1 LKKNDPRKIPV
12 IVLTGFLGSGKTTL
26 LNRLLAEHPKTAV
39 IINEFG
45 ATPVDQDLLQPT
57 GMPLTTLAGGCLCCQ
72 IKGTLAPTLKNLWMA
87 WDQAQTKPFER
98 MIIEASGIASPEP
111 ILDTLLRE
119 RWLASRYH
127 LQNVIT
133 TLAIPSATAQLDS
146 FAEARAQVAWADT
159 LLLTHADLSNADQ
172 QAVLAKRLRVLA
184 PATPILMTGDVRAAS
199 SLLTNAGPTLRRLPD
214 DGSLPAHNFRSISL
228 HLEQI
233 LPWQQLQ
240 AILQELLTRHPQD
253 LLRIKGVVYLAEQT
267 EPMVIQAASNRL
279 YRPAPLPRRAA
290 DDHRGRLVFIVNGEP
305 KALATDLNK
314 AFAPLLSGNAI
325 KLH

>member
-1 LKKNDPRKIPV
+1 V
-12 IVLTGFLGSGKTTL
+12 V
-26 LNRLLAEHPKTAV
+26 
-39 IINEFG
+39 INEFG
-45 ATPVDQDLLQPT
+45 EMAIDQDLLANQNL
-57 GMPLTTLAGGCLCCQ
+57 PLTVLSGGCLCCKV
-72 IKGTLAPTLKNLWMA
+72 KGALAPTLKNLWMA
-87 WDQAQTKPFER
+87 WEQAALKPFER
-98 MIIEASGIASPEP
+98 VIIEASGVASPEP

-133 TLAIPSATAQLDS
+133 TLAIPSASAQLDS

-172 QAVLAKRLRVLA
+172 QAVLAKRLQVLA
-184 PATPILMTGDVRAAS
+184 PATPRVMTEDFRTAS

-214 DGSLPAHNFRSISL
+214 DGPLPAHNFRSISL
-228 HLEQI
+228 HLEQT

-253 LLRIKGVVYLAEQT
+253 LLRIKGVVYLAEHT
-267 EPMVIQAASNRL
+267 EPMVIQAASTRL
-279 YRPAPLPRRAA
+279 YPPAPLPPRAA
-290 DDHRGRLVFIVNGEP
+290 DDGRGRLVFIVNGEP
-305 KALATDLNK
+305 TALATDLNK
-314 AFAPLLSGNAI
+314 AFAPLLSGKAI